1 MINIENRNKSL
12 IIKDFL
18 DNLKDEDIFI
28 STLVEIKD
36 SYYYVNNFGEE
47 IFSKVLEELKISLG
61 KCLKS
66 YSFIYKE
73 KKILLISKVD
83 NSLRI
88 RTQFKRIKRKF
99 KRVNFTQNS
108 SFNFSNLEFYIGIT
122 IDNKNNLI
130 KNSSMALSFAKKKN
144 IKSMV
149 FSKKLIKNVKDDEKN
164 RKKEFEIKK
173 AVLKGQV
180 IPFYQK
186 IIDNNTLDVFKYEA
200 LARIKFKDKILNPD
214 IFMPAVKNLKLE
226 DKFTREILKKVF
238 SDVYEIKKIQAAS
251 INININD
258 ITNKNTIELIRT
270 LLKIYGGQSITFEI
284 IETIGVE
291 DYSILLDF
299 TSMIKEYNSSI
310 SIDDFG
316 SGHSGYEHL
325 INLEIDYL
333 KIDGKFIKNIKNNLK
348 TQSLIK
354 GLCNFSKEH
363 NIKVI
368 AEFVEDQDT
377 FNLLKNIGVDFSQGY
392 FFGKPTNIIKGNI

>member
-122 IDNKNNLI
+122 IAYARVSSHDQKADLERQKQVLEMYCASNGWNFEVLSDLGSGINYNKKGLKELI
-130 KNSSMALSFAKKKN
+130 GSIIDGEVGRLVITHKDRLLRFGAELIFSICEAKEVEVVIINKGEDTTFEEDLAKDVLEIITVFSARLYGVRSKKN
-144 IKSMV
+144 
-149 FSKKLIKNVKDDEKN
+149 KKLIE
-164 RKKEFEIKK
+164 EMQK
-173 AVLKGQV
+173 AV
-180 IPFYQK
+180 
-186 IIDNNTLDVFKYEA
+186 DV
-200 LARIKFKDKILNPD
+200 
-214 IFMPAVKNLKLE
+214 
-226 DKFTREILKKVF
+226 
-238 SDVYEIKKIQAAS
+238 
-251 INININD
+251 
-258 ITNKNTIELIRT
+258 
-270 LLKIYGGQSITFEI
+270 
-284 IETIGVE
+284 
-291 DYSILLDF
+291 
-299 TSMIKEYNSSI
+299 SS
-310 SIDDFG
+310 
-316 SGHSGYEHL
+316 
-325 INLEIDYL
+325 
-333 KIDGKFIKNIKNNLK
+333 
-348 TQSLIK
+348 
-354 GLCNFSKEH
+354 
-363 NIKVI
+363 
-368 AEFVEDQDT
+368 QD
-377 FNLLKNIGVDFSQGY
+377 
-392 FFGKPTNIIKGNI
+392 